1 MELNNKLRVAAGIG
15 LTAAIVAGMGYT
27 YAASASSV
35 NWDAIA
41 QCESGGN
48 WHINTGNGY
57 YGGLQFTEATWIS
70 EGGRKYASRADLASR
85 SEQIAIAENMSLSNW
100 PVCGKR
106 VYTGTVTLSKSL
118 PAPSKTHHKAV
129 TYKHATTA
137 VKAAVTNTYPT
148 SSYPVGTTTTV
159 GCPDYDFIG
168 YVVKSGDTLS
178 SVANQFGTTW
188 QKLYSM
194 PENGITDPN
203 VIYPHELVCIPY
215 TKATSG
221 Q

>member
-1 MELNNKLRVAAGIG
+1 MELNNKVRAAFGITVAAGI
-15 LTAAIVAGMGYT
+15 VAGMSYT
-27 YAASASSV
+27 YAADASSV

-57 YGGLQFTEATWIS
+57 YGGLQFTESTWIA

-85 SEQIAIAENMSLSNW
+85 SEQIAVAQGMSLSNW
-100 PVCGKR
+100 PVCGKKA
-106 VYTGTVTLSKSL
+106 YTGHGTVLKSL
-118 PAPSKTHHKAV
+118 PKTHVNKHKAV
-129 TYKHATTA
+129 TYKPATQA
-137 VKAAVTNTYPT
+137 VKASTATSYPT

-178 SVANQFGTTW
+178 SIATKFGTTW
-188 QKLYSM
+188 EKLASM

-221 Q
+221 N